1 MTPLTV
7 PTACLYSA
15 HEQCWLLF
23 TQPRVVLTTGQ
34 HDQVQPLLRQVE
46 QAVAQGGWAV
56 GMVSY
61 EAAPAFDA
69 ALPVHA
75 PDKFPLLW
83 FALFDAVER
92 CAQLPSP
99 QTTSEIDWQP
109 DITPAH
115 YAQATARI
123 KQHIA
128 DGDAY
133 QVNYSFRLHAEL
145 PAPRHPH
152 PLPSAGEGRERGHYP
167 WQLFLQLAQ
176 DQSYAAYLDLGDWA
190 LCSTSPEL
198 FFNKQGNTLISRPM
212 KGTQPRGLSFVQDQA
227 RAQWLRQSEKNRAEN
242 LMIVDMVRNDMGRIA
257 RPGSVTVPQLFE
269 IEQYPTVWQM
279 TSTVAARTDASVTD
293 IFTALF
299 PPASITGAP
308 KRQAMQIIRN
318 LETSPRNIYTGSIG
332 FIHGAQA
339 QFNVAIRTVA
349 IEKKTGRAEYGI
361 GSGIVWDSD
370 LADEYQECLHKAAV
384 LKQARPS
391 FELLESLLW
400 TPDEGIFLAAQHLQR
415 LQQSAQYFGW
425 SVNARE
431 IEQRLAHGVANLPA
445 QPHKLRL
452 RVGISGE
459 ITLEAALLTPL
470 PTPYTLTLAP
480 QPIDESNVFLYHK
493 TTERSHYPAQEHLLW
508 NTRGEIT
515 ETTIA
520 NVLYE
525 LRDHPGQWFT
535 PPVECGLLPG
545 CYRTWLLAQGGVQER
560 VLHKDELSQCS
571 RLQLIN
577 SVRGRWDAVW

>member
-1 MTPLTV
+1 MSNA

-15 HEQCWLLF
+15 HEQCWLRF

-34 HDQVQPLLRQVE
+34 HDQVQPLLHQVE

-61 EAAPAFDA
+61 EAAPAFDT

-83 FALFDAVER
+83 FALFNAVER
-92 CAQLPSP
+92 CAQLPAP
-99 QTTSEIDWQP
+99 RAAHEIDWQP

-133 QVNYSFRLHAEL
+133 QVNYSFRLL
-145 PAPRHPH
+145 NTP
-152 PLPSAGEGRERGHYP
+152 PLPPGEGPGVREEPCP

-198 FFNKQGNTLISRPM
+198 FFSKQGSTLISRPM
-212 KGTQPRGLSFVQDQA
+212 KGTQPRGLSFAQDQA
-227 RAQWLRQSEKNRAEN
+227 RAAWLRQSGKNRAEN

-257 RPGSVTVPQLFE
+257 RPGTVTVPQLFE

-279 TSTVAARTDASVTD
+279 TSTVQAHTDAGVTEV
-293 IFTALF
+293 FRALF

-332 FIHGAQA
+332 FIHGTQT

-349 IEKKTGRAEYGI
+349 IEKKTGHAEYGI
-361 GSGIVWDSD
+361 GSGIIWDSD

-384 LKQARPS
+384 LKQARPT

-425 SVNARE
+425 SINASE
-431 IEQRLAHGVANLPA
+431 IEQRIAHAVANLPR
-445 QPHKLRL
+445 QQHKLRL
-452 RVGISGE
+452 LLRASGE
-459 ITLEAALLTPL
+459 ITLEAAPLTHL

-493 TTERSHYPAQEHLLW
+493 TTERSHYPTQEHLLW
-508 NTRGEIT
+508 NARGEIT

-525 LRDHPGQWFT
+525 LRDQPGQWFT
-535 PPVECGLLPG
+535 PPVECGLLLG
-545 CYRTWLLAQGGVQER
+545 CYRAWLLEQGAVQER
-560 VLHKDELSQCS
+560 VLLVDELERCA

-577 SVRGRWDAVW
+577 SVRKRWDIQLAKS